1 MRSLSLLLLVAL
13 AALGESEEGGKHH
26 SRAKREFLSRSKR
39 RWVLSTI
46 ELEEEMKVAYPF
58 KISRMFNDKTP
69 GKQYEFVISGEGV
82 DEGLF
87 SIDKLTGDVYAHA
100 PVDRE
105 KKASYHITFDVL
117 DKSTNTKIDKE
128 LAFDVEVKDIND
140 NAPRFITITK
150 EANVKE
156 NTPSGE
162 YLAASLEAVDD
173 DQEGTVNSTF
183 VITVDKQF
191 PPEPKIGIKVK
202 TYSILIKAS
211 DKGKPPLSSTA
222 TIKLNVIDTNSHQPI
237 FKQKQYQAEAV
248 EMTINE
254 TILRVAVED
263 KDTPNTDGW
272 RAKYFFISG
281 NEDGLYK
288 ITTDP
293 KTNEGVIGIA
303 KEKNFEIHTL
313 VNLRIGVENVE
324 PISVCKDGQLIK
336 DSKKV
341 PPPDSVN
348 ITVKMIDTNDAPV
361 FEKYT
366 DDVYHIEESEPGQV
380 LYNPKVHD
388 IDSSKFRFKLI
399 EDPAN
404 WVTVDEKTGKIT
416 TIKKMDR
423 ESPFVDENNI
433 YKIVIAAI
441 DNGSPPATST
451 CTIKVH
457 LGDINDNS
465 PTLVNKTVIMCVN
478 KVDKILVRAQDA
490 DAEPYSGPF
499 IFFLVDDKTAS
510 KLWKV
515 DPAYGEEVALVSLET
530 LPFGNYS
537 VPLLIQDQQN
547 EAASET
553 LKVEVCECNKGNVCR
568 PRKPLSFGFGGAA
581 IGLILAGLLP
591 FLILLFLFTWD
602 TNRCPNQIANDEG
615 RETLVNYNQEG
626 GGAECK

>member
-26 SRAKREFLSRSKR
+26 SRTKREFLSRSKR

-46 ELEEEMKVAYPF
+46 ELEEEMKVDYPF
-58 KISRMFNDKTP
+58 KLSRMFNDKTP
-69 GKQYEFVISGEGV
+69 GKQYEFAISGEGT

-87 SIDKLTGDVYAHA
+87 SIDKLTGDVYVHA

-105 KKASYHITFDVL
+105 KKASYHITFDVW
-117 DKSTNTKIDKE
+117 DKSTNTKIDRE
-128 LAFDVEVKDIND
+128 LAFDVDVKDIND
-140 NAPRFITITK
+140 NAPRFIAITK
-150 EANVKE
+150 EASVKE

-173 DQEGTVNSTF
+173 DQEGTVNSTV
-183 VITVDKQF
+183 VITVDKQV
-191 PPEPKIGIKVK
+191 PAEPKIGIVHISGRLHRLIFDGCFDYDKVK

-211 DKGKPPLSSTA
+211 DKGNPPLSSTA
-222 TIKLNVIDTNSHQPI
+222 TIKLNVIDANSHQPI
-237 FKQKQYQAEAV
+237 FKQRQYQAEAV

-293 KTNEGVIGIA
+293 KTNEGVIGIV

-324 PISVCKDGQLIK
+324 PISVCKDGKLIK

-341 PPPDSVN
+341 PPQDSVN

-366 DDVYHIEESEPGQV
+366 DDVYHMEESEPGQV
-380 LYNPKVHD
+380 LYNPNVHD

-416 TIKKMDR
+416 TIKEMDR

-433 YKIVIAAI
+433 YRIVIAAI
-441 DNGSPPATST
+441 DDGSPPATST

-465 PTLVNKTVIMCVN
+465 PTLINKTIIMCVN

-490 DAEPYSGPF
+490 DAKPYSGPF
-499 IFFLVDDKTAS
+499 IFFLGDDKIAS
-510 KLWKV
+510 KLWKI

-530 LPFGNYS
+530 LPYGNYS
-537 VPLLIQDQQN
+537 VPLVIQDQQN
-547 EAASET
+547 EAAAET
-553 LKVEVCECNKGNVCR
+553 LQVEVCECNKGDVCR
-568 PRKPLSFGFGGAA
+568 PRKPLSIGLGGAA
-581 IGLILAGLLP
+581 IGLIFAGLL
-591 FLILLFLFTWD
+591 LFL
-602 TNRCPNQIANDEG
+602 
-615 RETLVNYNQEG
+615 
-626 GGAECK
+626 

>member
-13 AALGESEEGGKHH
+13 AALGESEEDGKHH
-26 SRAKREFLSRSKR
+26 SRTKREFLSRSKR

-46 ELEEEMKVAYPF
+46 ELEEEMKVQYPF
-58 KISRMFNDKTP
+58 KISQMFNDKTA
-69 GKQYEFVISGEGV
+69 GKEYEFAISGEGV
-82 DEGLF
+82 DQGLF
-87 SIDKLTGDVYAHA
+87 SIDKLSGDVFAHA

-105 KKASYHITFDVL
+105 KKASYHIKFEVFE
-117 DKSTNTKIDKE
+117 KSTKTQIDRD
-128 LAFDVEVKDIND
+128 LAFDVDIKDIND
-140 NAPRFITITK
+140 NAPRFTAFTK
-150 EANVKE
+150 EASVKE

-162 YLAASLEAVDD
+162 YLAASMEAVDD
-173 DQEGTVNSTF
+173 DQEGTVNSTV
-183 VITVDKQF
+183 VITVDKQV
-191 PPEPKIGIKVK
+191 PAEPKIGIVQISGRLHRLIFDGCFDYDKVK

-211 DKGKPPLSSTA
+211 DKGNPPLSSTG
-222 TIKLNVIDTNSHQPI
+222 TIKLNVIDANSHQPI
-237 FKQKQYQAEAV
+237 FKQRQYQAEAV

-293 KTNEGVIGIA
+293 KTNEGVIGIV

-324 PISVCKDGQLIK
+324 PISVCKDGKLIK

-341 PPPDSVN
+341 PPQDSVN
-348 ITVKMIDTNDAPV
+348 ITVTMIDTNDAPV

-366 DDVYHIEESEPGQV
+366 DDVYHTEESEPGQV
-380 LYNPKVHD
+380 LYSPNVHD
-388 IDSSKFRFKLI
+388 VDSSKFRFKLI

-404 WVTVDEKTGKIT
+404 WVTIDEKTGKIT

-423 ESPFVDENNI
+423 ESPFVDENDI
-433 YKIVIAAI
+433 YRIVIAAI
-441 DNGSPPATST
+441 DDGSPPATST

-465 PTLVNKTVIMCVN
+465 PTLVNKTFIMCVN

-499 IFFLVDDKTAS
+499 IFFLGDDKTAS

-515 DPAYGEEVALVSLET
+515 DPAY
-530 LPFGNYS
+530 
-537 VPLLIQDQQN
+537 
-547 EAASET
+547 
-553 LKVEVCECNKGNVCR
+553 
-568 PRKPLSFGFGGAA
+568 
-581 IGLILAGLLP
+581 
-591 FLILLFLFTWD
+591 
-602 TNRCPNQIANDEG
+602 
-615 RETLVNYNQEG
+615 
-626 GGAECK
+626 